1 MARPINRR
9 EVDRLVVEHLPA
21 ALRLAARLS
30 GDADAAEEIV
40 QEALC
45 RVLRQ
50 WRTFRGESSF
60 KTWMLQIV
68 VNVQRDRRRRP
79 AVFTSEQN
87 DEVEPISKT
96 PSPPDAAATREL
108 HAELR
113 AAVDRLPSR
122 QREVAQLTWGEGLTT
137 ADVARVLG
145 TTEANVYT
153 NLHLARKQIAHAI
166 GLDLARRQST

>member
-9 EVDRLVVEHLPA
+9 DVDRLVVEHLPA
-21 ALRLAARLS
+21 ALRLAARLT
-30 GDADAAEEIV
+30 DNADAAEEIV

-68 VNVQRDRRRRP
+68 VNVERDRRRQP
-79 AVFTSEQN
+79 SIFKCQH
-87 DEVEPISKT
+87 DELLEPLAKT
-96 PSPPDAAATREL
+96 AAPPEAAAIREL

-113 AAVDRLPSR
+113 SAVDRLPPR
-122 QREVAQLTWGEGLTT
+122 QREVALLTWGEGLAA

-145 TTEANVYT
+145 TSEANVYT
-153 NLHLARKQIAHAI
+153 NLHLARKQVAQAI
-166 GLDLARRQST
+166 GFDLARQ

>member
-1 MARPINRR
+1 MARPIDRR
-9 EVDRLVVEHLPA
+9 DVDRLVVEHLPA
-21 ALRLAARLS
+21 ALRLATRLA
-30 GDADAAEEIV
+30 GNPDAAEEVV

-68 VNVQRDRRRRP
+68 VNAEHDRRRRP
-79 AVFTSEQN
+79 SVVRQGDEDPEEPVAATPAPSE
-87 DEVEPISKT
+87 T
-96 PSPPDAAATREL
+96 AAASEL

-113 AAVDRLPSR
+113 AAVDRLPPR
-122 QREVAQLTWGEGLTT
+122 QREVALLAWGEGL
-137 ADVARVLG
+137 AAPEVARILN

-153 NLHLARKQIAHAI
+153 NLHLARKQIARAI
-166 GLDLARRQST
+166 GYDFARQELL